1 MEFEKKI
8 GSKFIIGG
16 GSEKTA
22 GNGSLN
28 KAVKVPVNPAEKR
41 KKIVSGIIKASAV
54 AGGLIIKH
62 KIKKKKS
69 K

>member
-8 GSKFIIGG
+8 GEKFIIGG

-28 KAVKVPVNPAEKR
+28 KAVKVPVTSSDKA
-41 KKIVSGIIKASAV
+41 KKAASGILKAV
-54 AGGLIIKH
+54 LLFGGLIIKR
-62 KIKKKKS
+62 KLKKKK
-69 K
+69 

>member
-28 KAVKVPVNPAEKR
+28 KAVKVPVTSADKAKKAASGIFKAALLIGGFIIKR
-41 KKIVSGIIKASAV
+41 K
-54 AGGLIIKH
+54 L
-62 KIKKKKS
+62 KKKK
-69 K
+69 